1 VELDEDG
8 EPKPRIWIWLWMW
21 MWMWMWMDVSTGQ
34 SVDEVFMA
42 KQQIFAE
49 QENKVPA
56 FLYEQPLFLAMDT
69 CTCLSS
75 PATLRWRWGWGWGY

>member
-1 VELDEDG
+1 VELDEDEDG
-8 EPKPRIWIWLWMW
+8 EPKPRIWIW
-21 MWMWMWMDVSTGQ
+21 MWMWMWMDVDAGQ

-56 FLYEQPLFLAMDT
+56 FLYGRPLFLAMET
-69 CTCLSS
+69 CIAS
-75 PATLRWRWGWGWGY
+75 AF